1 MSIRAKILSIIVSAL
16 LLAFVVSSLAYIHVT
31 ELDRDMEQILER
43 QIPVAQAVTGVRV
56 GVLRVGD
63 AEKRML
69 AAGDVSHMRTVQV
82 ALTDVGVHVQRGL
95 ESPETEGQRERW
107 TQISRLL
114 SELRFQQQHLEGLIN
129 VEVRELQGLTRRLA
143 PSLSDLRS
151 QLVRLR
157 TDLETDDAASD
168 IDGARR
174 RSAIEAAQQ
183 AERLLAELSRVR
195 YSASQTEAYAQD
207 LQRNVVTSR
216 LAGVRRNVGLIA
228 GSLRGTP
235 RYAAVREVTTS
246 LADAGRQLEE
256 VERRILDVNQRLLS
270 AREETQLTRDRMRKV
285 ASSIERDEWARIEA
299 SRARMVDKRITA
311 GNMILFVL
319 LAGVLF
325 VGVLAFGVL
334 RSLTVSIGRLLRA
347 SRRLRRGELDARV
360 EIGGRDELQEL
371 GSSFNTMAQYLQ
383 QRRDRQNH
391 YNRIVTKLNSSLGVT
406 DTLEV
411 SLSDVVVRTGSDL
424 GAIYLHDLEADELE
438 LAHSYGISAKSAARK
453 RIPIGEGIIGQV
465 ASSRRLVCVEPVPPG
480 MFDLDLGLAS
490 GPPKTLLI
498 LPLVHLDALLGVIL
512 LGSARPIAPE
522 QVTFIEEVAFQLAVA
537 LRNARFYQTIERT
550 AKALR
555 DANDK
560 LKEEQAALERANDQ
574 MAEANRLKSEFLANV
589 THELRT
595 PLNSIIGYTELV
607 LDDERVDGGNRRS
620 LDTTLRNARNLLRL
634 INDLLDVSRME
645 AGVVTLNIERFD
657 ILRLME
663 DVLEMAQPL
672 VSGKPVTVTSKLP
685 DSLPWM
691 RSDRMKCKQILV
703 NLLSNAIKFTDTGSV
718 GLSVEMEE
726 TMLAVHVRDSGIGI
740 RPEDLDVVFEKFRQ
754 LDGSSSRRHGGTGL
768 GLAITRQL
776 CDFLGGEVSAAS
788 VVGEGSTFT
797 VRLPMNLGGTADAM
811 PTVQPGAEDEGWVE
825 EGGRPFLLVM
835 DDDPS
840 SVVNLREVLDGTRL
854 DVKSAFTA
862 REAADILA
870 RLDPVGVVV
879 GSTLP
884 EEDGSTAMSDVWARI
899 KDEGHPVVLVAG
911 VGRFGAGDGG
921 NPDEEL
927 TDTKLAR
934 VVGMLK
940 RPLDASEVLHL
951 LAQAG
956 VEDLP
961 QLAND
966 GDTLGATDA

>member
-16 LLAFVVSSLAYIHVT
+16 LLAFVVSSLAYLHVT
-31 ELDRDMEQILER
+31 ELDRDMEEILER
-43 QIPVAQAVTGVRV
+43 QIPVAQAVTGVQA

-69 AAGDVSHMRTVQV
+69 AADDVSHMRSVQV

-95 ESPETEGQRERW
+95 DSPGTESQRERW
-107 TQISRLL
+107 TQISRMLT
-114 SELRFQQQHLEGLIN
+114 ELRFQEQRLEGLIN
-129 VEVRELQGLTRRLA
+129 VEVRELQGQQRRLA
-143 PSLSDLRS
+143 PRLTALRS
-151 QLVRLR
+151 QLVTLR
-157 TDLETDDAASD
+157 TQLESPDAQTALD
-168 IDGARR
+168 PPQR
-174 RSAIEAAQQ
+174 RSVIEAARQ
-183 AERLLAELSRVR
+183 AERLLAELSNVQ
-195 YSASQTEAYAQD
+195 YSASQTEAYALE

-216 LAGVRRNVGLIA
+216 LDAVRRNVGLL
-228 GSLRGTP
+228 GSGLRGTRWDP
-235 RYAAVREVTTS
+235 TVKEIAAS
-246 LADAGRQLEE
+246 LSEAGRQLEE

-285 ASSIERDEWARIEA
+285 SSNVERDEWARIEA

-406 DTLEV
+406 DTLQV
-411 SLSDVVVRTGSDL
+411 SLSDVVVRTGSDM
-424 GAIYLHDLEADELE
+424 GAIYLYDLESDELV
-438 LAHSYGISAKSAARK
+438 LAHSYGISAVAASRTSIK
-453 RIPIGEGIIGQV
+453 VGVGIIGQV
-465 ASSRRLVCVEPVPPG
+465 ASSRRVACVEPVPPG
-480 MFDLDLGLAS
+480 VFDMDLGFAS
-490 GPPKTLLI
+490 GPPHTLLM
-498 LPLVHLDALLGVIL
+498 LPLVHLDALLGVMV
-512 LGSARPIAPE
+512 LGSARPIPQE

-560 LKEEQAALERANDQ
+560 LKAEQGALERANAQ

-607 LDDERVDGGNRRS
+607 LDDERIDGSNRRS

-645 AGVVTLNIERFD
+645 AGAVTFNIEQFD
-657 ILRLME
+657 VIQTIE
-663 DVLEMAQPL
+663 EVLEMAQPL
-672 VSGKPVTVTSKLP
+672 VSGKPVTVSATLP
-685 DSLPWM
+685 DALPPM
-691 RSDRMKCKQILV
+691 RSDRVKCKQILV
-703 NLLSNAIKFTDTGSV
+703 NLLSNAIKFTDTGAV
-718 GLSVEMEE
+718 VVSVELEE

-776 CDFLGGEVSAAS
+776 CDFLGGAVTAAS

-797 VRLPMNLGGTADAM
+797 VRLPMNLGGTVEALPAVA
-811 PTVQPGAEDEGWVE
+811 PEEGSEGWVDS
-825 EGGRPFLLVM
+825 GGRPFLLVM

-840 SVVNLREVLDGTRL
+840 SVVNLREGLDGTRL

-862 REAADILA
+862 RDAADILT

-884 EEDGSTAMSDVWARI
+884 EEGGSVAMSDVWARI
-899 KDEGHPVVLVAG
+899 KEVGLPVVLVEG
-911 VGRFGAGDGG
+911 TDRFGAGDGG

-934 VVGMLK
+934 VVGMAG
-940 RPLDASEVLHL
+940 RPLGASEVIRL
-951 LAQAG
+951 LSDAG
-956 VEDLP
+956 VRDLP
-961 QLAND
+961 VLATEAETA
-966 GDTLGATDA
+966 GTRGA